1 MDFALRRDARESR
14 AGGGR
19 RERDVRVS
27 GVWRAGL
34 VVAVVFAAVWVCV
47 IVWWRAGDVAPGA
60 TRMLVWLAVVPVGIL
75 SVLWIGARIRRTRRA
90 SAGAAVPEDAAD
102 PDTAGSAD
110 PPSPQWP
117 LGILAAAARLG
128 CGDGAQRLSR
138 HVSELPRPGLH
149 PTLRDRDGLPVIACF
164 DAGLDTGAVQDRLRP
179 GPGQR
184 VSEEHLRAL
193 ALLEPVA
200 LELFEAAARL
210 LPPLPEVEERVIAGL
225 RRSVAAAPR
234 ESGSVHVVALLP
246 QDVPSALREDCDSWL
261 RELAADCG
269 LDPRR
274 STFEVLVEQD
284 AESTWRRLSRLV
296 AEQPAAGA
304 QWQLLLAAA
313 SLIGERGLHALVS
326 SGRLARADN
335 AEGLVPGEGAAGLL
349 LRPATSVL
357 PAGYEPGPEIASLRT
372 IACEADAPARQ
383 AARSTGD
390 LLAAAMNGATVMR
403 EDIAMVLS
411 DADQRPSR
419 SVEAAVAASA
429 ACPELDPVTAC
440 PGLGAASGHLG
451 HAGPLVLL
459 ALAAERVREAGT
471 PTLALSLASAST
483 RTAALLRIAAAE
495 ELPDTP
501 ANEPGATPGLAA

>member
-1 MDFALRRDARESR
+1 M
-14 AGGGR
+14 
-19 RERDVRVS
+19 RVS

-34 VVAVVFAAVWVCV
+34 VVAVVFAAVWACV
-47 IVWWRAGDVAPGA
+47 IFWWRAGDVTPGA
-60 TRMLVWLAVVPVGIL
+60 TPMLVWLVVVPVAIL
-75 SVLWIGARIRRTRRA
+75 SVLWIGARIRRRRRRVQDD
-90 SAGAAVPEDAAD
+90 AAVSEEAAD
-102 PDTAGSAD
+102 PDAAVPTD
-110 PPSPQWP
+110 PTSPQWP

-128 CGDGAQRLSR
+128 CGGGAQALSR
-138 HVSELPRPGLH
+138 RLPELPRPGLH
-149 PTLRDRDGLPVIACF
+149 PALRDRDGLPVLASF
-164 DAGLDTGAVQDRLRP
+164 DADLETSSVHDRLRA
-179 GPGQR
+179 GRGQR
-184 VSEEHLRAL
+184 PAGEHLRAL

-200 LELFEAAARL
+200 LELFQAAAQL

-246 QDVPSALREDCDSWL
+246 QDVPIALRQECDGWL

-274 STFEVLVEQD
+274 STFEVLAEQD
-284 AESTWRRLSRLV
+284 EDGTWRRLSRLL
-296 AEQPAAGA
+296 AGEPEADA
-304 QWQLLLAAA
+304 QWQLLLA
-313 SLIGERGLHALVS
+313 SMSSIGERGLHALIS

-349 LRPATSVL
+349 LRPAGAVR
-357 PAGYEPGPEIASLRT
+357 PAGHEPGPEVASLRT
-372 IACEADAPARQ
+372 VTFEAGTPARQ
-383 AARSTGD
+383 AARASGD
-390 LLAAAMNGATVMR
+390 LLAAVMNDGAVPR
-403 EDIAMVLS
+403 EDMAMVLS

-429 ACPELDPVTAC
+429 ACPELDPVAAC
-440 PGLGAASGHLG
+440 PALGTASGHLG

-471 PTLALSLASAST
+471 PALALSLASAAT

-495 ELPDTP
+495 ELPEPT